1 MADGSGF
8 RRREVG
14 LKTGGRRRLLLDGAA
29 AAALVGLAA
38 TVSVAWAHPA
48 TRPLARFCCWY
59 SPARLASGAFWTLPG
74 SALLLPFFNMVGPT
88 TVMTAALF
96 LPCALIA
103 GARRAWGAFFTGH
116 VVATL
121 VVAAVVLPG
130 ARWNWLPAVVLRD
143 RSDLGASAG
152 LAAAAGALAVR
163 LGWRRGG
170 LVAGTVAAYFGTHLL
185 LTHRLSDVQHLVA
198 LTAGAAFERW
208 AEGRQPLRRRGVPH
222 PPEMPHP
229 AACLP

>member
-1 MADGSGF
+1 M
-8 RRREVG
+8 
-14 LKTGGRRRLLLDGAA
+14 TGGRRRLLLDGAGA
-29 AAALVGLAA
+29 VALVGLAVA
-38 TVSVAWAHPA
+38 VSLAWAHPA

-59 SPARLASGAFWTLPG
+59 SPARLAGGAFWTLPG
-74 SALLLPFFNMVGPT
+74 SALLLPFVHMVGPT
-88 TVMTAALF
+88 TVMTAALL
-96 LPCALIA
+96 LPYALIA
-103 GARRAWGAFFTGH
+103 GTRRAWGAFFTGH

-121 VVAAVVLPG
+121 AVAVVVLPAAG
-130 ARWNWLPAVVLRD
+130 WNWLPAVVLRD

-170 LVAGTVAAYFGTHLL
+170 LVAGAVVAYFGTHLL
-185 LTHRLSDVQHLVA
+185 LTHRLSDVEHLVA

-208 AEGRQPLRRRGVPH
+208 AEGRQPLRRSRVPQLR
-222 PPEMPHP
+222 EMPHR